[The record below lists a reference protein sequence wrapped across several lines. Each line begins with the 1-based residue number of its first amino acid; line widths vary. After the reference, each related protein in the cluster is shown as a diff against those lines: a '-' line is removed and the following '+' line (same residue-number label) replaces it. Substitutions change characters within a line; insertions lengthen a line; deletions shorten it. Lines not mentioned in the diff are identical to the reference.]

1 MEAMISQLKT
11 ANENTWMLIGAVSE
25 QISSP
30 DDAAKAFDRALKHNP
45 NSILALNAAANL
57 ARSRDKFDEAVDL
70 FQRILNIKQDNGE
83 VWGSMGHCLL
93 MKDDLP
99 KAYTAYQQALHY
111 LPNPKEP
118 KLWYGIGILYDRY
131 GSFEHAEEA
140 FSSVLKMDPGGLGC
154 KSCTN
159 SRL

>member
-1 MEAMISQLKT
+1 MSAALRQGKEAMEAMISQLKT
-11 ANENTWMLIGAVSE
+11 ANENTWMLIGTCTALVVVHPADRAGAVSE

-83 VWGSMGHCLL
+83 VWGSMGELASR
-93 MKDDLP
+93 DL
-99 KAYTAYQQALHY
+99 
-111 LPNPKEP
+111 
-118 KLWYGIGILYDRY
+118 
-131 GSFEHAEEA
+131 S
-140 FSSVLKMDPGGLGC
+140 
-154 KSCTN
+154 
-159 SRL
+159 